1 MIMSI
6 LMRLV
11 NALNQDD
18 DSARRLNIGLA
29 FGAALLS
36 NGLAL
41 WLRSGMTTDATPWFA
56 LPPWIGA
63 LVWLCLF
70 ALMGASRWMLNSY
83 TIIGVST
90 ARTVVTAL
98 MLCCLLWPFYSLP
111 VVDLRAALFG
121 DIATI
126 VLAVASIVVVRRRSV
141 EAASLLMPLVVWLA
155 FSMLVVVS
163 ALGWI

>member
-29 FGAALLS
+29 FGAASLV

-41 WLRSGMTTDATPWFA
+41 WLGRGMSADSTPWFA
-56 LPPWIGA
+56 LPAWIGA
-63 LVWLCLF
+63 LLWLCLF
-70 ALMGASRWMLNSY
+70 SLMGASRWMLNSY
-83 TIIGVST
+83 TIIGVAT
-90 ARTVVTAL
+90 ARTLVTAL

-111 VVDLRAALFG
+111 VVDLRVALFG
-121 DIATI
+121 NIATI

-155 FSMLVVVS
+155 FSTLVLVS